1 MISRLLCNTQQD
13 TVMYKLS
20 ESVYGLYNIGPISL
34 ITKLDRPLSNIQQ
47 ISNSSY
53 F

>member
-1 MISRLLCNTQQD
+1 MISRSLCGTQQD
-13 TVMYKLS
+13 TVMYK
-20 ESVYGLYNIGPISL
+20 EAETVYRLYNIGPISP
-34 ITKLDRPLSNIQQ
+34 ITKLEIPPDDSQQ